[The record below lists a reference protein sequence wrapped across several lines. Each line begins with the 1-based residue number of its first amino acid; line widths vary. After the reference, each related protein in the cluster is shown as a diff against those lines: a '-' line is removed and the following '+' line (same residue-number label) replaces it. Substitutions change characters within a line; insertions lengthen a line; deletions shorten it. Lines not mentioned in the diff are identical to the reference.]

1 MLENPEKRRRKSIF
15 PNSCTIESAGN
26 TETNMASSTGKS
38 SGQEQKSKDSPK
50 PNKPPSGGPFGNNPG
65 FTGFPIPPGPPGPTL
80 FGAPTYLPNNPNNP
94 WQTEQAN
101 KLDFIV
107 EKLTKIEQNQDSFL
121 IRIGVIENKLT
132 ETNIK
137 VNEIEKSQSHIS
149 HKYDT
154 IDSTTKE
161 NKQLIHKLQGDVKS
175 LQNENKTLSDQ
186 NVKLQ
191 DDVIDL
197 KCRSMR
203 DNLLFFGIPEVIAP
217 EHVGDVNAAGIM
229 EHSDGQEQQVSTE
242 NTEIHTLFQNSA
254 SSLSFAE
261 TVQKEESCADKVYE
275 FCEKVLNIKDVRSC
289 IKIDRAHRIGA
300 RSAGKTRPIV
310 VKFLMSEHKD
320 IVKSAL
326 RNVDLKTAFKGAFKV
341 NDQFPPEVIQ
351 RRRELIPRLISE
363 RKKGNKAALVR
374 DKLYI
379 NNKLAE

>member
-1 MLENPEKRRRKSIF
+1 
-15 PNSCTIESAGN
+15 
-26 TETNMASSTGKS
+26 MASSTGKS

-50 PNKPPSGGPFGNNPG
+50 PNIYLSIFSYCSTLSRVLCAVNKPPSGGPFGNIPG

-80 FGAPTYLPNNPNNP
+80 YGAPTYLPNNP

-107 EKLTKIEQNQDSFL
+107 ETLTKIEQNQDSFL
-121 IRIGVIENKLT
+121 IRIGVIENKLR
-132 ETNIK
+132 ETYIK

-149 HKYDT
+149 HKNDT

-161 NKQLIHKLQGDVKS
+161 NKQVIHKLHGDVKS

-197 KCRSMR
+197 KCRSIR

-229 EHSDGQEQQVSTE
+229 EHSDGQEEQVSTE
-242 NTEIHTLFQNSA
+242 NSEIHTLFQNSA

-275 FCEKVLNIKDVRSC
+275 FCEKVLSIKDVRSC

-310 VKFLMSEHKD
+310 VKFLMSEQKD